1 MFNKK
6 LKDELE
12 QLRKENENL
21 RAKISRMDD
30 AIENYKLNYLRKK
43 LEVRSWEVAVQ
54 KYVLDKTDDNRF
66 TTFVFNEVGDLAQEE
81 FDYLYEQNKRFNYDD
96 GTIDI
101 IKY

>member
-12 QLRKENENL
+12 QLRKENEDL
-21 RAKISRMDD
+21 KAKISRMDN

-43 LEVRSWEVAVQ
+43 IEVRSWEVAVQ
-54 KYVLDKTDDNRF
+54 EYVLDETCDNRF
-66 TTFVFNEVGDLAQEE
+66 TTFVFHKVANLAKDE
-81 FDYLYEQNKRFNYDD
+81 FRHLYEQNKKFNYDD

>member
-21 RAKISRMDD
+21 KAKISRMDD

-43 LEVRSWEVAVQ
+43 IEVRSWEVAVQ
-54 KYVLDKTDDNRF
+54 EYVLDKTDDNGF
-66 TTFVFNEVGDLAQEE
+66 TTFVFYEVVDLAQNE
-81 FDYLYEQNKRFNYDD
+81 FRRLYEQNKKHNYDD

-101 IKY
+101 ITY